1 MMKDAIGILGL
12 AMIGVGVSTRYG
24 WDVACIIV
32 GGIFLLLAI
41 IGAMRK

>member
-1 MMKDAIGILGL
+1 MNDILGL
-12 AMIGVGVSTRYG
+12 LGVALVALGISVRYG

-32 GGIFLLLAI
+32 GGILLALAI